1 MKPKLQ
7 ALNDT
12 LGKLEALGSADQIAD
27 FFRQERI
34 RGTQKSPWACP
45 VARYLNRE
53 VEAARIWVGPDLM
66 NKGIAGLDDGW
77 NTVEI
82 GERTNLPDHVN
93 EFALKFDNGVYEDL
107 IF

>member
-12 LGKLEALGSADQIAD
+12 LGKLDALGSADQIAD

-34 RGTQKSPWACP
+34 RGTQKNPWSCP
-45 VARYLNRE
+45 VAHYLIRE
-53 VEAARIWVGPDLM
+53 LNARIWVGPDLG

-77 NTVEI
+77 NDVEI

-93 EFALKFDNGVYEDL
+93 EFALKFDVGVYEDL